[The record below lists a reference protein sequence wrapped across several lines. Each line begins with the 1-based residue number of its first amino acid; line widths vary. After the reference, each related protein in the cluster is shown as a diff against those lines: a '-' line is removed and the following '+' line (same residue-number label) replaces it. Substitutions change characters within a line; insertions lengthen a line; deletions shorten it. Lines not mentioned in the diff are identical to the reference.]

1 MNLEPVVPVDVGA
14 LSLTGR
20 GGVVWGTEGEQLNV
34 NVVKMNAGDQIAT
47 HVGES
52 VDVLLIVHSGSGVV
66 VVDGTEHALRTDHVL
81 IVPSGAARSIR
92 ATTQFVY
99 YSIHQPHEGLVI
111 RR

>member
-1 MNLEPVVPVDVGA
+1 MKLVPAVPVDVGA
-14 LSLTGR
+14 LSLAGP
-20 GGVVWGTEGEQLNV
+20 GGVVWGAEGDQLNV

-47 HVGES
+47 HVRES
-52 VDVLLIVHSGSGVV
+52 VDVLLIVHSGSGIVAI
-66 VVDGTEHALRTDHVL
+66 DGMDHALRTDHVL
-81 IVPSGAARSIR
+81 VVPSGASRSIR

>member
-1 MNLEPVVPVDVGA
+1 MLIQYFYAHLPGA
-14 LSLTGR
+14 LQLGA
-20 GGVVWGTEGEQLNV
+20 GV
-34 NVVKMNAGDQIAT
+34 NAGDQIAT
-47 HVGES
+47 HVRDS

-81 IVPSGAARSIR
+81 VVPSGASRSIR